1 MAVAAHPEL
10 QITLR
15 HLKVSG
21 HSPAFGFEPCEDPG
35 CGVGS
40 GAVASS
46 CGRLACPECGC
57 GGTNLST
64 IQLSHLHAGER
75 IDCDFCGH
83 TWIHGRSPFYVLSRA
98 ETVECT
104 CPDPCERDHANE

>member
-1 MAVAAHPEL
+1 MAVAAQPEL
-10 QITLR
+10 RTTHR

-21 HSPAFGFEPCEDPG
+21 HTPAFGFEPCEDPG
-35 CGVGS
+35 CVVGT

-46 CGRLACPECGC
+46 CGRLACPDCGC

-64 IQLSHLHAGER
+64 IQLSNVNAGER
-75 IDCDFCGH
+75 INCDFCGH
-83 TWIHGRSPFYVLSRA
+83 TWVHGRSPFYVLSRA
-98 ETVECT
+98 ETAECT